1 MSNSQA
7 VNVEC
12 YGTVQRIPLTNPF
25 IRIDKLKSILCSRL
39 NIDYSF
45 NLTYEGA
52 ELCNQD
58 TLHDLALNPA
68 HPIRVR
74 RCSIDNSYVTD
85 SMTDVFLSYEQ
96 TYQDIVIQMKQKLE
110 EKNYYCWLDV
120 EEMSGDTDHFCSAIE
135 QGIQR
140 STVFVCC
147 ITSRYVRS
155 TKCRQELSFA
165 KQHEKRI
172 ILLMMEELHW
182 PPQQIGSLVS
192 GLSYIKFY
200 NTASSGNLT
209 SWPPEKFDE
218 LLSKLGD
225 LAPQL

>member
-12 YGTVQRIPLTNPF
+12 DGTMQRIPLTNPF

-39 NIDYSF
+39 NIDYPF

-74 RCSIDNSYVTD
+74 RCSIDDSYVTD
-85 SMTDVFLSYEQ
+85 SMTDIFLSYEH
-96 TYQDIVIQMKQKLE
+96 TYRDIVIRMKQKLE
-110 EKNYYCWLDV
+110 KKNYYCWLDV
-120 EEMSGDTDHFCSAIE
+120 EEMSGNTDHFCSAIE

-165 KQHEKRI
+165 KQHEKKI

-192 GLSYIKFY
+192 GLSYIEFY
-200 NTASSGNLT
+200 NTAPSGNLT
-209 SWPPEKFDE
+209 PWPAEKFDE
-218 LLSKLGD
+218 LLSKLGG